1 MITGFTHQTE
11 PLNEVE
17 KELLP
22 KFIIGLQKRVGA
34 ENAITNDA
42 IRKAF
47 KENAQI
53 NIPDSRVR
61 KIINHIRING
71 LVPLLCANSKGYYVA
86 KNGQEINSYIKG
98 LNERIGSQIAMLDAI
113 KHQQEN
119 FLTEKP

>member
-1 MITGFTHQTE
+1 MITGFPHQTE
-11 PLNEVE
+11 PLNDIEL
-17 KELLP
+17 ELLP
-22 KFIIGLQKRVGA
+22 MFVKGLETKIGA

-47 KENAQI
+47 KEKLGLP
-53 NIPDSRVR
+53 IPDFRVR

-86 KNGQEINSYIKG
+86 KNGHEINNYIKG

-113 KHQQEN
+113 KRQQES
-119 FLTEKP
+119 FLTKQS